1 MLPFDPNDTIIHQI
15 LLAGVRRHQC
25 PLSAIASMPYHVLHD
40 SFLDEPWSEPY
51 AEMIA
56 QRKGVWDEEGTVTTN
71 PLVEAL
77 RSRLVDTG
85 FEIESVEVNTQGHR
99 DFHLAGG
106 YVLTLPYQGLTPFA
120 RQGTG
125 RRIFEVFAGKI
136 EGSTCQ
142 IANLMWD
149 SGFYAV
155 GVYHEGEVTTYLR
168 KSGETPFTLNGVPFT
183 VPLPLNFSDFQVMLA
198 TVPRAVQ
205 LPPNHVRTILGLPDT
220 ID

>member
-1 MLPFDPNDTIIHQI
+1 MLPFDPNDTIVHQI

-56 QRKGVWDEEGTVTTN
+56 QREGVWDEAGTVTTN

-99 DFHLAGG
+99 DFRLTDG
-106 YVLTLPYQGLTPFA
+106 YVLTLPYSGWT
-120 RQGTG
+120 
-125 RRIFEVFAGKI
+125 RIRPYGMGKRVFEVFAGKLI
-136 EGSTCQ
+136 GVKGHV
-142 IANLMWD
+142 ANLMWD
-149 SGFYAV
+149 SGFYTV
-155 GVYHEGEVTTYLR
+155 GVEHEGEVTTYLR
-168 KSGETPFTLNGVPFT
+168 KFGETPFTLNGMPFT

-220 ID
+220 VD